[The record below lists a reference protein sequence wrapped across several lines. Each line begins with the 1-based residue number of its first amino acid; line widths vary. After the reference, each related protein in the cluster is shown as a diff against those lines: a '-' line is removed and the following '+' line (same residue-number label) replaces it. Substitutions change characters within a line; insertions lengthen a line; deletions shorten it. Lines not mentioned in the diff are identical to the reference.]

1 MTRRGTWVAAA
12 AAAVLLGIA
21 FYVLIA
27 WLEHGQLSDV
37 PLYAGYANSVRG
49 GAVPYRDFP
58 FEYPP
63 AALPPMLLATNLSWS
78 YATSFAVLMG
88 VCGAACIVVA
98 ASALRA
104 ADAGLERTWA
114 ALLAIGIALFA
125 SSLRRFAVDGKG
137 TLAPWDPPHELVISG
152 PYRYVRNPMIAGVV
166 ITLFAEAALLRSEP
180 QFIWATLFLGLNSV
194 YIKVVEEQGLEVRF
208 GDAYRQYRI
217 NVPPVIPRLR
227 PWQPRR
233 EMDDRR

>member
-1 MTRRGTWVAAA
+1 MRMMLRHLI
-12 AAAVLLGIA
+12 AAAVLPFTVTVLVPVWIAHSDGTVLRLGDTSPAIA
-21 FYVLIA
+21 M
-27 WLEHGQLSDV
+27 QLS
-37 PLYAGYANSVRG
+37 
-49 GAVPYRDFP
+49 
-58 FEYPP
+58 
-63 AALPPMLLATNLSWS
+63 
-78 YATSFAVLMG
+78 
-88 VCGAACIVVA
+88 
-98 ASALRA
+98 
-104 ADAGLERTWA
+104 GL

-152 PYRYVRNPMIAGVV
+152 PYRYVRNPMISGVV
-166 ITLFAEAALLRSEP
+166 ISLFAEAVLLRSEP
-180 QFIWATLFLGLNSV
+180 QFIWATLFLGLNSA